1 MILRTTANGR
11 NEPMNFKLYP
21 VPMSKRS
28 SNKWI
33 EGLRPQMPVAR
44 AARKTLRRRL
54 RPVGRWLADAADRA
68 EASPEFVHQLRVS
81 TRRAMAALEGYA
93 ELVPVRKY
101 EKMTK
106 LLGRIRK
113 CAGTARDC
121 DVFFERLTE
130 GADAEHWRPLAKRIL
145 ELRAEAQEPIEKL
158 HRKLRG
164 GVFEKKVRKLVKKLQ
179 TPEHEQETTYEEW
192 ARHGLAR
199 NVSLFF
205 EAGAADLGDITLLHQ
220 FRIEGKHLRY
230 ALEYFSAAFGPEVR
244 NELHAEVERVQTLL
258 GIVNDHAS
266 AIEHM
271 TAWRAEWEEQDLRA
285 LLDERL
291 ATEQKALRDAKQEFQ
306 RWWTPQ
312 RAAELRNRF
321 AAILELPDEEHAA

>member
-271 TAWRAEWEEQDLRA
+271 TVWRAEWEEQDLRA

-291 ATEQKALRDAKQEFQ
+291 ATEQNALRDAKQEFQ

-321 AAILELPDEEHAA
+321 AAILELPDEEHAV

>member
-271 TAWRAEWEEQDLRA
+271 TVWRAEWEEQDLRA

-291 ATEQKALRDAKQEFQ
+291 ATEQNALRDAKQEFQ